1 MEEYKTSS
9 NFHGKPVKLK
19 QTNKQTNQQ
28 KQKNKNKR
36 GGGEGVG
43 GGGGDSTKQD
53 QLLMVNP

>member
-19 QTNKQTNQQ
+19 QTNKQTN
-28 KQKNKNKR
+28 KNKKTKTK
-36 GGGEGVG
+36 GGGSG